1 MHQKLLTYKIDIM
14 NPKVEKFED
23 LIVWQNAIELCACI
37 YKTFKNSRDFAFR
50 DQICRAAVSVPS
62 NIAEGFERQHNKEYV
77 QFLFIAKGSAGEV
90 RTQVE
95 IASKLEYIDE
105 MIYNSLIDDTRKI
118 SAQLFKLIQTRKE
131 KFS

>member
-1 MHQKLLTYKIDIM
+1 M

-37 YKTFKNSRDFAFR
+37 YNTFKNSRDFAFR

-95 IASKLEYIDE
+95 IARKLEYIDE

-131 KFS
+131 KFT